1 MPKSK
6 NDAKKSELQELTE
19 EEKTKKLKEG
29 IKEKMLEILKMVDM
43 EERFSISLREKL
55 PKGYIQEYPDRTI
68 CGCDGEIYNML
79 MNWAYQHKIA
89 NHLAF
94 DSFVEAHAAKTFE
107 KIKQRPKSADRS
119 SARYW
124 KTNSKRGVLE
134 KGKLGKKS

>member
-6 NDAKKSELQELTE
+6 KDVAQAEAKEPTDEDKAKQI
-19 EEKTKKLKEG
+19 KKD

-43 EERFSISLREKL
+43 EERFSISLRDKL
-55 PKGYIQEYPDRTI
+55 PKDYIQEYPDRTI
-68 CGCDGEIYNML
+68 CGCDGEIYNRL
-79 MNWAYQHKIA
+79 MNWAYKHKIA

-94 DSFVEAHAAKTFE
+94 DKFVEAHASKDFE

-134 KGKLGKKS
+134 KNKGKKS